1 MERRLMDT
9 SEMVTRFI
17 HDTTWQGLPPHVQRQ
32 AKRCLLDAFG
42 ATLSGTLTAVSK
54 IVADF
59 ATENWPGD
67 EATVLCN
74 GQRSTAAGAALANAA
89 AANGFDSDDVGK
101 YTKGHPGAQIVPT
114 ALAIGERLGS
124 SGEEILTALV
134 IGYEVAHRAG
144 RCWHDDHT
152 VYQACGSWGSV
163 ANAAVAAHLMNLSVT
178 EIGHTL
184 GIADYHAPNLP
195 MMRDI
200 DHPAMVK
207 HGIGWGAF
215 TGISA
220 AELAR
225 LGFTGVPS
233 ILEMPR
239 YRDWVA
245 DLGEHFIVAEPGGV
259 IFKEYAC
266 CGWAHPALDATRR
279 LIKKHDITAED
290 ITRIKVRGFHE
301 MVRLGSTL
309 PTTTEEAQFS
319 LGWPL
324 AMLLLDGEVGP
335 RQMLE
340 DRLGDEDAISLL
352 SKIELVE
359 SQDFTDL
366 AHRMNAGDPCG
377 KYVCEVLITVKDGPT
392 YRSGAE
398 SGGIDLGQEW
408 DDTQLKEKFCWLA
421 GHVLP
426 KRRVERV
433 LDLLTAFDDLSNVSA
448 LVELVNE
455 DA

>member
-1 MERRLMDT
+1 
-9 SEMVTRFI
+9 V
-17 HDTTWQGLPPHVQRQ
+17 
-32 AKRCLLDAFG
+32 DAFG
-42 ATLSGTLTAVSK
+42 AALSGTLTRVAK
-54 IVADF
+54 IAADF
-59 ATENWPGD
+59 AAENCRGD
-67 EATVLCN
+67 EAMILCN
-74 GQRSTAAGAALANAA
+74 NRRSTAAGAALANGA

-114 ALAIGERLGS
+114 ALAVGEKLGS
-124 SGEEILTALV
+124 SGQEVLTALV

-144 RCWHDDHT
+144 RCWHDHHP

-163 ANAAVAAHLMNLSVT
+163 ANAAVAAHLMKLSVK
-178 EIGHTL
+178 EIKHAL

-220 AELAR
+220 AELAQ

-233 ILEMPR
+233 ILEMPE
-239 YRDWVA
+239 YRDWVV
-245 DLGEHFIVAEPGGV
+245 DIGEHFIITGPGGV
-259 IFKEYAC
+259 VFKEYAC
-266 CGWAHPALDATRR
+266 CGWAHAALDATER
-279 LIKKHDITAED
+279 LVQQHGIRASHITH
-290 ITRIKVRGFHE
+290 IRVRGFHE
-301 MVRLGSTL
+301 MVRLGKTL

-335 RQMLE
+335 RQVLE
-340 DRLGDEDAISLL
+340 GRLNDEKAIDLL

-359 SQDFTDL
+359 SREYSDL
-366 AHRMNAGDPCG
+366 AHQMNAGDPGG
-377 KYVCEVLITVKDGPT
+377 KYLCDVSITVKDGST
-392 YRSGAE
+392 YCLDAQ
-398 SGGIDLGQEW
+398 SGGIDFGQEW
-408 DDTQLKEKFCWLA
+408 DDRQLKDKFRWLA

-426 KRRVERV
+426 KERV
-433 LDLLTAFDDLSNVSA
+433 GKALDLLTGFDELSNVSP
-448 LVELVNE
+448 LVELLDE